1 MLCIGI
7 ARDEDVFKPTSD
19 NEFVVFSDL
28 IVYLALKRN
37 TFTSCSC
44 SWEREAVQNVLPQFV
59 PRMSHKWDTIGSEL
73 GHEEFVTQLWSSA
86 KSNEEKLQQIL
97 DEWLRVFVPNPRRTL
112 SNILRSSTVG
122 LDDVAK
128 DFEVGRLHIV
138 HSGLGHR
145 HNRYPRCAK
154 VQNILAPIPMHPPQ
168 DKD

>member
-1 MLCIGI
+1 MLCIGV

-28 IVYLALKRN
+28 IVYLVLKRN

-44 SWEREAVQNVLPQFV
+44 SYERRAVKNVLPQFV

-73 GHEEFVTQLWSSA
+73 GHEELVLQLRSSPE
-86 KSNEEKLQQIL
+86 SNEKKLQQIL
-97 DEWLRVFVPNPRRTL
+97 DEWIGSFVPHPRAKI
-112 SNILRSSTVG
+112 SAILRSSTVG